1 MLDQSLLQSHFIGR
15 DGFRWWIGQ
24 IPPITTMGKQ
34 VEGGGWGNRFKVRIF
49 GYHPYSES
57 DLPND
62 DLPWAQVLIPTTAGS
77 GAANCATGVQLQPG
91 DIVLG
96 FFLDGDNA
104 QLPVILAT
112 FGRTSSVPSLTYQS
126 PFVPF
131 TGFNTKIK
139 TNPKNNTNESN
150 EPTTKSQ
157 PSPQDVTPEQA
168 QKLTAATGQQVI
180 PTNSS
185 IGDIV
190 PLANTV
196 ENTKTSKIKSIV
208 TNLIKK
214 IRLIQGQ
221 IDRIRYEIKN
231 AVDKIVVLMNEYVGL
246 FMNKLILYLRDILAE
261 GLKLLY
267 KLVYETV
274 FAATGNYIPSHLAG
288 VAAQKAM
295 VVPVKFLEDS
305 FSCIAG
311 KVIDSLKDVVLDI
324 ITSAI
329 DNVDRFVSCVSD
341 QFVGSLLNTVI
352 DSIETLIASPLAGVA
367 QLLQFFTGFN
377 VGDLLRSVV
386 DGLASS
392 GAAFDC
398 NQSFSNYKGLV
409 NEWLIGAG
417 PMYSG
422 QNPYQNI
429 KDIVNG
435 VTLPN
440 CFSGLLDFAS
450 PPTINIFGGI
460 GSGATAVPI
469 FGNLVTDSNGRTTAS
484 VIGVEITNPGSGYT
498 FPPFVEI
505 IDDAEQGYGAIAR
518 SLINEKGEVE
528 KIYIVSEGENY
539 SVGDVGQYSIVDV
552 LVENGGTGYR
562 DAEVTDNRGNKY
574 DVQIVN
580 EKIYQVIPLNNGS
593 TTSPISVDYLP
604 VLSVSSNT
612 GSGAIL
618 RPLLASLKVNE
629 NIEDKILNSD
639 QNTDNTIQR
648 ISGENRK
655 ITRVIDCPD

>member
-24 IPPITTMGKQ
+24 IPPISTMGKQ
-34 VEGGGWGNRFKVRIF
+34 AEGEGWGNRFKVRIF

-57 DLPND
+57 QLSNE

-77 GAANCATGVQLQPG
+77 GAANCSTGVQLQPG

-112 FGRTSSVPSLTYQS
+112 FGKTDSVPSTTYQS
-126 PFVPF
+126 PFIPF
-131 TGFNTKIK
+131 TGYSSKIPVNT
-139 TNPKNNTNESN
+139 KNNTDETN
-150 EPTTKSQ
+150 EPKPNSN
-157 PSPQDVTPEQA
+157 PSPQNVSPEQA
-168 QKLTAATGQQVI
+168 QKISEAIGRQVI
-180 PTNSS
+180 STNSA

-190 PLANTV
+190 PIANTV

-214 IRLIQGQ
+214 LRLIQGE
-221 IDRIRYEIKN
+221 IDRIRYEISN
-231 AVDKIVVLMNEYVGL
+231 AVDKIVTLMNEYVGL
-246 FMNKLILYLRDILAE
+246 FMNKIITYLRDILAE

-274 FAATGNYIPSHLAG
+274 LAATANPVAAHLAG

-295 VVPVKFLEDS
+295 VIPVKFLEDS
-305 FSCIAG
+305 FACIAG
-311 KVIDSLKDVVLDI
+311 KVIDTLKDVVLNI

-329 DNVDRFVSCVSD
+329 DNIDRFVSCIAD
-341 QFVGSLLNTVI
+341 QFAGSLLNSVI
-352 DSIETLIASPLAGVA
+352 DAIETLISSPLAGVA

-386 DGLASS
+386 DGLASA

-398 NQSFSNYKGLV
+398 NQSTSYYAGLV
-409 NEWLIGAG
+409 NEWVIGAG
-417 PMYSG
+417 VMYDG
-422 QNPYQNI
+422 ENPYQKI
-429 KDIVNG
+429 KELVNG
-435 VTLPN
+435 STLSN
-440 CFSGLLDFAS
+440 CFSGFLPFAS
-450 PPTINIFGGI
+450 PPTINIFGGL
-460 GSGATAVPI
+460 GSGASAVPI
-469 FGNLVTDSNGRTTAS
+469 FGNLVTSENGNVTAS

-518 SLINEKGEVE
+518 SIINENGELE
-528 KIYIVSEGENY
+528 RIYIVSEGENY
-539 SVGDVGQYSIVDV
+539 SVGDINQYSIVDV
-552 LVENGGTGYR
+552 LIENGGNGYQ
-562 DAEVTDNRGNKY
+562 DAVVTDNKGNLY

-580 EKIYQVIPLNNGS
+580 EKIHQVSPLNNGN
-593 TTSPISVDYLP
+593 TNSPIPVDYLP
-604 VLSVSSNT
+604 VLNVSSNT
-612 GSGAIL
+612 GFGAVL
-618 RPLLASLKVNE
+618 RPILASLKVNSDALSQ
-629 NIEDKILNSD
+629 NKQNVDDSIESIRGEVR
-639 QNTDNTIQR
+639 TVTR
-648 ISGENRK
+648 I
-655 ITRVIDCPD
+655 IDCPD